1 MRYYIV
7 DRWGTRAFDDGD
19 DIAARRAFDQA
30 DIDARFY
37 KNDLLIAW
45 KPGAVP
51 PHLPPAQQRVDE
63 QWVWLT
69 NRFLDA
75 R

>member
-1 MRYYIV
+1 
-7 DRWGTRAFDDGD
+7 
-19 DIAARRAFDQA
+19 
-30 DIDARFY
+30 
-37 KNDLLIAW
+37 LIAW

-51 PHLPPAQQRVDE
+51 PHLPPAQQKVDE